1 MTQYRFDVQTD
12 HYGSWSFCKEFETE
26 EQANERAESIQSVL
40 DDSGMLIDF
49 KEIGRCKPIGLTDDD
64 GIYRPFATES
74 N

>member
-1 MTQYRFDVQTD
+1 MIAYRFDVQTD

-26 EQANERAESIQSVL
+26 EQANKRAESIQSVL

-49 KEIGRCKPIGLTDDD
+49 REIGRCKQGLTDDD
-64 GIYRPFATES
+64 GIYRPYETES